1 MRRTRLYRVVSV
13 VIRQRDL
20 GEADRILTLYT
31 RERGKLSAVAKG
43 IKRPR
48 SKLAGS
54 LQSFS
59 HAVVQM
65 AAGRSLDIVTQAQAI
80 DGHYRL
86 REDMNRYAHAS
97 YVAELLDALTDEGLS
112 DMKTFELLLSTLA
125 ALDRGEDSATMVRSF
140 ELKLL
145 RRLGYGPEIE
155 ACAVCGGDVGANT
168 LFSVWQGGVVCRQ
181 CAAGG
186 GVEMSD
192 AGLRALRNLW
202 RMEMDDLSGR
212 CLSEGVRSEVGR
224 VMRAFVDSHLDR
236 PLRSAA
242 FLIDKG

>member
-1 MRRTRLYRVVSV
+1 
-13 VIRQRDL
+13 
-20 GEADRILTLYT
+20 
-31 RERGKLSAVAKG
+31 VAKG

-59 HAVVQM
+59 YAVVQL
-65 AAGRSLDIVTQAQAI
+65 AAGRSLEVVTQARAI

-97 YVAELLDALTDEGLS
+97 YVAELLDALTDEGMG
-112 DMKTFELLLSTLA
+112 DEETFDLLLSTLV
-125 ALDRGEDSATMVRSF
+125 ALNQGEDSATVVRAF

-145 RRLGYGPEIE
+145 GGLGYGPEME
-155 ACAVCGGDVGANT
+155 SCAVCGGDVDANP
-168 LFSVWQGGVVCRQ
+168 LFSVGQGGIVCQQ
-181 CAAGG
+181 CGTGG
-186 GVEMSD
+186 GINISG
-192 AGLRALRNLW
+192 AGLRALRNLR
-202 RMEMDDLSGR
+202 RMKMDDLLGR
-212 CLSEGVRSEVGR
+212 RLSEGVQREVGC

-242 FLIDKG
+242 FLTDEG